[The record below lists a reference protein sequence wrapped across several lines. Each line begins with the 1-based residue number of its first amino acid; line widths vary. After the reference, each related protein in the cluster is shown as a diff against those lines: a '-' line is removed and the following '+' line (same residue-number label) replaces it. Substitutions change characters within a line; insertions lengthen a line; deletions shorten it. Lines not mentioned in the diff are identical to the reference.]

1 MTSKQATNSSKHYKH
16 ANQTSTETTMGQKI
30 STTSDLMNAIGIDK
44 DTASKVNE
52 NIKNHSISQNLTILR
67 AKTGLSQTEMAK
79 KMKTSQSFI
88 SKLESASNNQ
98 IKIEDMCTYLA
109 TLGYETT
116 ISISRP
122 QNIAQKIKSTYNQL
136 SALLAELQKYA
147 VDDDSILKGIAKFE
161 LEATH
166 NMLNLA
172 STLLERSSSKM
183 KKIYPQPEP
192 QIILDDSIAES
203 IEKELALA

>member
-1 MTSKQATNSSKHYKH
+1 
-16 ANQTSTETTMGQKI
+16 MGQKI

-67 AKTGLSQTEMAK
+67 AKAGLSQTEMAK

-88 SKLESASNNQ
+88 SKLESANNNQ

-192 QIILDDSIAES
+192 QIILDDSIVED
-203 IEKELALA
+203 IRKELALA

>member
-67 AKTGLSQTEMAK
+67 AKTGLSQT
-79 KMKTSQSFI
+79 FI

-172 STLLERSSSKM
+172 STLLGRSSSKM